1 MTKKEKLELINEV
14 TLAVMEALSKN
25 GMNTHVKRPVRTKIL
40 PDDTATAIGDIIAE
54 AVSEQEK
61 TGKMPVV
68 QKDTAIIMEYSEKQ
82 YAIWGDTKTRKEIIK
97 KFAGNT
103 AKWGIIWGYKPKG
116 VTEENKAQGWFIP
129 KSKLDGNGGMKAM
142 LAELKDAG
150 LVVKEGKSI
159 RPITEAYRANKE
171 KVAEEKP
178 EPKKKTGSTK
188 KAKSVPLPTPS
199 YTGKG
204 YTPKGCFQGEFTR
217 FVKNEDLYIHKD
229 AKGKESAYICIGEDA
244 FMLVSNKVNG
254 AEIAN
259 YELVCH
265 VAEYGFPCSVN
276 DGTIKKVMQWQLDAF
291 KESDKES
298 YEWLINN
305 VKVA

>member
-25 GMNTHVKRPVRTKIL
+25 GMNTNAKRPTRTKIL

-68 QKDTAIIMEYSEKQ
+68 QKDTAIIMEYSEKM

-129 KSKLDGNGGMKAM
+129 KSKLDGNGGMKDWVRRQF
-142 LAELKDAG
+142 LAVPGRFPYGRLCQ
-150 LVVKEGKSI
+150 
-159 RPITEAYRANKE
+159 
-171 KVAEEKP
+171 
-178 EPKKKTGSTK
+178 
-188 KAKSVPLPTPS
+188 SV
-199 YTGKG
+199 
-204 YTPKGCFQGEFTR
+204 
-217 FVKNEDLYIHKD
+217 DL
-229 AKGKESAYICIGEDA
+229 A
-244 FMLVSNKVNG
+244 
-254 AEIAN
+254 
-259 YELVCH
+259 VCH
-265 VAEYGFPCSVN
+265 IQITHS
-276 DGTIKKVMQWQLDAF
+276 
-291 KESDKES
+291 
-298 YEWLINN
+298 
-305 VKVA
+305 